1 MRYYRKRPAALYPQP
16 ETWHPGAKPLKGNTI
31 MRASTQT
38 PTASAHRPK
47 YLSWLMWLAAAVL
60 LMDGIRTGLQVL
72 SQASAV
78 PFSDLV
84 K

>member
-1 MRYYRKRPAALYPQP
+1 
-16 ETWHPGAKPLKGNTI
+16 